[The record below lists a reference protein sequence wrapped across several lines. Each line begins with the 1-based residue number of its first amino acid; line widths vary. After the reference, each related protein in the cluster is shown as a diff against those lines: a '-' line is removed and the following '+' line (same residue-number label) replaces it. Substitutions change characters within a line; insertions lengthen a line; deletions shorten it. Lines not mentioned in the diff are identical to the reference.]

1 MRLWIKT
8 LLRNSFFQ
16 VGAGILITM
25 VLGGLVLQL
34 LESGDIAKGENPFWW
49 AIVTM
54 TTVGYGDYSP
64 TTTSGRIFA
73 IMIMFAGI
81 SLISLL
87 TATISSIFVAKKIRE
102 GKGLEKVELQNHII
116 LCGWNSDGEQL
127 LESLENLTGDHKG
140 EMVLINDLAEEEINH
155 LKNRYRGLKINY
167 VVGDFTQEAIL
178 NRANLEDAD
187 TVIIIPNETDPDV
200 ASADEKTIFATLTI
214 KSLEPNVR
222 VVAYLNNRDNLTHIK
237 RANADEVVIGDDFGA
252 YILASHVLDPGIPQ
266 AVNRLLDSRSKSR
279 IKRVDIPTEF
289 VGKSYD
295 ELFSYFK
302 VKNGWVL
309 VGVFSEE
316 ENLGIGAILSADSS
330 SLDAFIERKLKEG
343 GISLQ
348 EESKINMT
356 INPDSNYVIKD
367 SERAIIIP

>member
-1 MRLWIKT
+1 M
-8 LLRNSFFQ
+8 
-16 VGAGILITM
+16 
-25 VLGGLVLQL
+25 
-34 LESGDIAKGENPFWW
+34 
-49 AIVTM
+49 
-54 TTVGYGDYSP
+54 
-64 TTTSGRIFA
+64 
-73 IMIMFAGI
+73 
-81 SLISLL
+81 
-87 TATISSIFVAKKIRE
+87 
-102 GKGLEKVELQNHII
+102 
-116 LCGWNSDGEQL
+116 
-127 LESLENLTGDHKG
+127 TGDHKG